1 MYSEGRNEKRKIT
14 SRSEKESRK
23 IRRTNRRTSTLPDT
37 LRMSER
43 EKGGL

>member
-23 IRRTNRRTSTLPDT
+23 IRRTNRRKSTLLDT
-37 LRMSER
+37 PRMSER
-43 EKGGL
+43 EKQGL